1 MTIKFKELF
10 GLTAISDEA
19 IERTAESPAEIIPMY
34 WGTSRDTKFANGI
47 TLIRET
53 FPHGWDSDGKATEN
67 ERTAISLS
75 FDVSTEMPLIPW
87 SCIKPEYYYAPGM
100 IMMRPLTPEREFGR
114 PLPVNPVHP
123 WLSRSIH
130 LRQQEFNYKLF
141 LAAETIRLDQATSFD
156 DQTAFVHAAHGFL
169 PLNELIGE
177 NAPEEAKRKVRF
189 EGEIVESRVIGPIR
203 FSDHGEEIAS
213 EPLRLFI
220 CRTEF
225 GNVSVLARESL
236 LSDSSRALVNSPGI
250 ILDAEGTLFADA
262 RAGRYESGAIW
273 DTEHACTHLYNLA
286 AIKGIKIL
294 SERLSR
300 SSELFIDGQP
310 EALGIESVI
319 NALRPLVYDFIMSYA
334 RIRDLKNDRVLPALF
349 CRDVTRKEFRHLIIP
364 EWNAESAT
372 FDRFRI
378 ETAAEEFEI
387 LFETHDFVRFINP
400 DEPEL
405 RPLEKKPKAQEPV
418 TSKYEFTGDADCFPD
433 NHDENA
439 CGLLASIVKNDG
451 GYKKYIEESLTP
463 GTVRKNSDRTID
475 GVKFLTLESP
485 VVPDEPTLTGNLA
498 LAPGEKSWTLINFM
512 PRLPGLAAEAE
523 VKATCGWEMP
533 VGGEVALAL
542 GHTTITAVVPDF
554 DLVKHLMQPGTKH
567 YFRLSAAVED
577 LAVREPT
584 PIIVNEGP
592 LYEMELESFLKE
604 NPGKTASDFEP
615 VEISTVGMQ
624 MLFPRDY
631 STIFELASPVLS
643 VKQTKLCGR
652 DIVRLEVILHR
663 WENEEI
669 RTYLYG
675 TPSQIPKGVKEG
687 SEVHGLIRL
696 YAEPIAET
704 FN

>member
-1 MTIKFKELF
+1 MTIKNKQLF
-10 GLTAISDEA
+10 GLEAVSDEA
-19 IERTAESPAEIIPMY
+19 LEQAAESSSETIPMY
-34 WGTSRDTKFANGI
+34 WGTSRETRFANGI

-100 IMMRPLTPEREFGR
+100 IMMRPLTPEREFGH

-156 DQTAFVHAAHGFL
+156 DQTAFVHAAPGFL

-203 FSDHGEEIAS
+203 FSDHGEDIAS

-334 RIRDLKNDRVLPALF
+334 RIRDLKNDRVLPALL

-378 ETAAEEFEI
+378 ETVAEEFEI

-418 TSKYEFTGDADCFPD
+418 TPKYEFTGDPDCFPD
-433 NHDENA
+433 KHDEKSN
-439 CGLLASIVKNDG
+439 GFLAAIVETDN
-451 GYKKYIEESLTP
+451 GYKKFVEESLAS
-463 GTVRKNSDRTID
+463 GSVRENTNRTID
-475 GVKFLTLESP
+475 GIKFVTFDCPVNPNEPAITGILSSP
-485 VVPDEPTLTGNLA
+485 GDKT
-498 LAPGEKSWTLINFM
+498 WTLINIM

-523 VKATCGWEMP
+523 VQGTCRWEML
-533 VGGEVALAL
+533 VLGEVALSL
-542 GHTTITAVVPDF
+542 GHASVTAVVPNF
-554 DLVKHLMQPGTKH
+554 DLVKHLMQPGTKR
-567 YFRLSAAVED
+567 YFRLSATVED

-643 VKQTKLCGR
+643 VKHTKLCDR

-663 WENEEI
+663 WEDEEI

-675 TPSQIPKGVKEG
+675 TPSQIPEGVKEG